1 MLQNRFTSFL
11 KAHELKEIRCH
22 DLRHTHVSL
31 LLKYGVAAK
40 VASTRLGHSSIG
52 ITLDLYSHIYSE
64 VEVEAANKIESGIF
78 KSDVV

>member
-1 MLQNRFTSFL
+1 
-11 KAHELKEIRCH
+11 
-22 DLRHTHVSL
+22 
-31 LLKYGVAAK
+31 LKYGVAAK
-40 VASTRLGHSSIG
+40 VGSTRLGHSSIG